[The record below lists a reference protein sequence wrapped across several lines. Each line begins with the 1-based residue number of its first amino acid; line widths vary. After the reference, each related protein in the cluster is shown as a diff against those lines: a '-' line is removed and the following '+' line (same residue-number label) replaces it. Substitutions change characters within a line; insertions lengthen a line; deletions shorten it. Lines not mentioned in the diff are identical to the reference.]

1 MEKSKRDLI
10 PMKNWL
16 TDIHFGTDHDI
27 KGNSPY
33 HDFCFTDS
41 IIPRMN
47 ILELAVNNNI
57 EKNINFF
64 QAYLKIFCQSQQINT
79 VKKSMQTIVPE
90 ECQTISLSFQKC
102 R

>member
-1 MEKSKRDLI
+1 MEKNKRDLI

-57 EKNINFF
+57 R
-64 QAYLKIFCQSQQINT
+64 
-79 VKKSMQTIVPE
+79 KKY
-90 ECQTISLSFQKC
+90 
-102 R
+102 